1 MNGYS
6 LLKFNTKTLG
16 ANSVDKLI
24 RDICL
29 EIGKRY
35 EIQFVEIGTDKDHV
49 HFIVQS
55 VPILPVTRIVTIIKN
70 MTARYVLDKIQELKK
85 ELWGANLWASGYF
98 ASTVGKHG
106 NETAIANYVKKQRR
120 ESEYVPI
127 HKDQLMLLCYPD
139 VCVGVACHF
148 LIELN

>member
-85 ELWGANLWASGYF
+85 ELW
-98 ASTVGKHG
+98 
-106 NETAIANYVKKQRR
+106 
-120 ESEYVPI
+120 
-127 HKDQLMLLCYPD
+127 
-139 VCVGVACHF
+139 
-148 LIELN
+148 